1 VQGAV
6 DDDRLQFSQFLVTIA
21 LLTVAGLSIVT
32 VSSAFGSIA
41 LLLVAE
47 FSAAIFVVAAAIRLD
62 VATSC
67 Y

>member
-6 DDDRLQFSQFLVTIA
+6 DDDRLQFWQFLVTIA
-21 LLTVAGLSIVT
+21 LLSVAGLASSQL
-32 VSSAFGSIA
+32 SSAFGSIA

>member
-1 VQGAV
+1 MQGAV
-6 DDDRLQFSQFLVTIA
+6 DDDRLQFWQFLVTIA
-21 LLTVAGLSIVT
+21 LLSVAGLSVVT
-32 VSSAFGSIA
+32 VVLRVRIDP

>member
-1 VQGAV
+1 MQGAV
-6 DDDRLQFSQFLVTIA
+6 DDDRLQFWQFLVTIA
-21 LLTVAGLSIVT
+21 LLSVAGLSVVT
-32 VSSAFGSIA
+32 VVLRGSIA

>member
-1 VQGAV
+1 
-6 DDDRLQFSQFLVTIA
+6 L
-21 LLTVAGLSIVT
+21 
-32 VSSAFGSIA
+32 SSAFGSIA

-62 VATSC
+62 VAISC

>member
-1 VQGAV
+1 MNFTPTTTGAP
-6 DDDRLQFSQFLVTIA
+6 
-21 LLTVAGLSIVT
+21 
-32 VSSAFGSIA
+32 
-41 LLLVAE
+41 E

>member
-1 VQGAV
+1 
-6 DDDRLQFSQFLVTIA
+6 L
-21 LLTVAGLSIVT
+21 
-32 VSSAFGSIA
+32 SSAFGSIA

-47 FSAAIFVVAAAIRLD
+47 FSAAIFVVAAAIHLD